1 MTPDEIGFE
10 RKEKSILKNGQKLT
24 KVALKISEYIVRE
37 NEGVSKLMITLDK
50 SQRTYTDNNVIKGKT
65 YIYQITTVDLSGKK
79 EIEAN
84 QF

>member
-1 MTPDEIGFE
+1 
-10 RKEKSILKNGQKLT
+10 
-24 KVALKISEYIVRE
+24 
-37 NEGVSKLMITLDK
+37 MITLDK
-50 SQRTYTDNNVIKGKT
+50 SQRTYTDNNMIKGKT

>member
-1 MTPDEIGFE
+1 M
-10 RKEKSILKNGQKLT
+10 T
-24 KVALKISEYIVRE
+24 KVALKISKYIVCE
-37 NEGVSKLMITLDK
+37 DEGVSELMITLDK

-65 YIYQITTVDLSGKK
+65 YIYQITPVDLSGKK